1 MKPYIFDATPLIYL
15 AKTGLIVKLG
25 KLEGRKI
32 MPKSVFDE
40 VVIKGMQQSVTDAKI
55 LKEAVN
61 AKIFEIKEAADKAF
75 LKKLA
80 KNSFI
85 DIADAEVLAI
95 AKELNGMAIMDD
107 SDAKKLA
114 KIEGIN
120 AKGTAFLLFRL
131 LKKGLITKNGFRE
144 KFNQMIENGWYC
156 SVDFYATVMDELDK
170 I

>member
-15 AKTGLIVKLG
+15 AKTGLIAKLE
-25 KLEGRKI
+25 KLEGKKI
-32 MPKSVFDE
+32 IPKSVFEE
-40 VVIKGMQQSVTDAKI
+40 VVIKGMQKSVTDAKI
-55 LKEAVN
+55 LEEAVN
-61 AKIFEIKEAADKAF
+61 DKIFEIKEAADKSF

-80 KNSFI
+80 KNSSI

-95 AKELNGMAIMDD
+95 AKELNGIAIMDD

-114 KIEGIN
+114 NIAGIN

-131 LKKGLITKNGFRE
+131 LKKGLITKNEFRD
-144 KFNQMIENGWYC
+144 KFNQIVESGWYC
-156 SVDFYATVMDELDK
+156 SVDFYAIVMDELDK